1 MRALTSTPRE
11 GASSVAPAHR
21 RAHRFYTPRRASS
34 VLCDATS
41 RCKVVI
47 LPGLGNCADD
57 FDAFAG
63 LLRARGHETRVLDVS
78 RADWLRNASG
88 ALTAAYWKGELAPR
102 PTVDWYLERCERA
115 CDAVTSESDGDVA
128 LVAHSAG
135 GWLAR
140 VFLDHYASERRVRTI
155 GRLVTLGSPMRA
167 PPTDVPGVVDQTRG
181 IGRWVDERCS
191 SAETLRNERGI
202 EVTCIAGTYATGGE
216 DLFADAGAFAVGL
229 GYKQVCGRASVPGD
243 GITPV
248 ESALLP
254 GARHIILDDV
264 YHTPLGASEEG
275 GRAWYGSE
283 RVARL
288 WLDDVLP

>member
-1 MRALTSTPRE
+1 MRAVDSTPRVR
-11 GASSVAPAHR
+11 ASA
-21 RAHRFYTPRRASS
+21 RARASPSHASRRAST
-34 VLCDATS
+34 VACDAAN

-47 LPGLGNCADD
+47 LPGLGNCTKD
-57 FDAFAG
+57 FDAFADV
-63 LLRARGHETRVLDVS
+63 LRARGHETRVLDVS

-88 ALTAAYWKGELAPR
+88 ALTAAYWKGELEPR

-115 CDAVTSESDGDVA
+115 CDAVASTRDGDVA

-167 PPTDVPGVVDQTRG
+167 PPTDVPGVADQTRG

-191 SAETLRNERGI
+191 SAETLRNEYGI
-202 EVTCIAGTYATGGE
+202 DVTCIAGTYATGGE
-216 DLFADAGAFAVGL
+216 DAFADARAFAVGL

-243 GITPV
+243 GIIPV
-248 ESALLP
+248 ETALLP
-254 GARHIILDDV
+254 GARHIVLDDV
-264 YHTPLGASEEG
+264 YHTPLGANDAR
-275 GRAWYGSE
+275 GRAWYGSA
-283 RVARL
+283 RVAER
-288 WLDDVLP
+288 WLDDVLA